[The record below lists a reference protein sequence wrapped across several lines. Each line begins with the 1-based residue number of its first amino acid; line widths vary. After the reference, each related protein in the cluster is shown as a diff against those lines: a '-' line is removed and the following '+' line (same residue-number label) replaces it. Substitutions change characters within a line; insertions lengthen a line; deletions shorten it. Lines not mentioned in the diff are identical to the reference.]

1 MSNQNSLVIRY
12 GELGL
17 KGGNRNTFEHA
28 LCDNLKVALKDVP
41 GFKTSRQRG
50 RITCN
55 ADIDLAPFA
64 ERASKVFGITSVSP
78 ATTTYLDAD
87 LIVARTI
94 ECVSEA
100 LINDFAGRD
109 EVSFRITVKRAN
121 KQFPLRSRELTQKI
135 AEAILPLHPQ
145 LKVDLQNAELNLE
158 VDIREELASV
168 FARRHKGYGGLP
180 VGSMGRGMCLLSGGI
195 DSPVAAWMCMKRGMR
210 MEFISFY
217 SFPHVGPQTR
227 EKIIRLA
234 EKVGE
239 YQPRTILHMIPF
251 APYQEAIRDNCPAS
265 YRTVLYRRAMQRI
278 ATAMAKRNRCK
289 ALITGESLGQVASQT
304 MQNIA
309 AIEDASG
316 LPVLRPLIGM
326 DKTEAIELAKR
337 IGTFELST
345 QPVPDCCTV
354 FQPESPVIHGSAAEA
369 QLAEADL
376 DISNLT
382 YAAVTGAEK
391 LEFPERS

>member
-28 LCDNLKVALKDVP
+28 LCDNLKSALKDVP

-94 ECVSEA
+94 ECVGEA

-109 EVSFRITVKRAN
+109 EVPFRITVKRAN

-135 AEAILPLHPQ
+135 AEAVLPLHPQ

-195 DSPVAAWMCMKRGMR
+195 D
-210 MEFISFY
+210 
-217 SFPHVGPQTR
+217 
-227 EKIIRLA
+227 
-234 EKVGE
+234 
-239 YQPRTILHMIPF
+239 
-251 APYQEAIRDNCPAS
+251 
-265 YRTVLYRRAMQRI
+265 
-278 ATAMAKRNRCK
+278 
-289 ALITGESLGQVASQT
+289 
-304 MQNIA
+304 
-309 AIEDASG
+309 
-316 LPVLRPLIGM
+316 
-326 DKTEAIELAKR
+326 
-337 IGTFELST
+337 
-345 QPVPDCCTV
+345 
-354 FQPESPVIHGSAAEA
+354 
-369 QLAEADL
+369 
-376 DISNLT
+376 
-382 YAAVTGAEK
+382 
-391 LEFPERS
+391 